1 MLDLIKE
8 YKMKA
13 IKIFSMVAVALM
25 MVACSSEE
33 AALGNAPVAGR
44 KVHFSATIAAPNSGA
59 STRTTYTEVTASED
73 PDFGKIKVAWE
84 QGDEIALIH
93 NGTKDVVAVQTLNA
107 DGSATISGDITAGTD
122 GEDVTIV
129 YPAASVD
136 APASGAEPID
146 NATYNAKLYSQEGT
160 LAYIQDNLDFCRAS
174 GTLKVSGTEATLSDN
189 ISLASSIAV
198 FKFTTMDHDASA
210 TIDVNPLTITIGSQ
224 NYVITPASATS
235 ELYVALPAV
244 SDQDVCLSGTVGS
257 TTYIYSITDVSFEA
271 GKYYQSVI
279 RMEIPVTS
287 VTLTSSELVLV
298 VGEADVTLTA
308 TALPDDADDKT
319 VTWTSDNLAVATV
332 DATTDNA
339 KGTVH
344 AVAEGEAIITAQ
356 AGDKTATCVVTV
368 KYPGLLDGKF
378 SVSATKQVQ
387 FSKGNLQA
395 EVAGDK
401 FNDYDF
407 TASSW
412 MFAEHQ
418 WDYLGNADNSNMFYI
433 NKLVDLF
440 GWVGSSALNNTY
452 GLCKSGSNDTHYYG
466 STNEALKSDW
476 GTVAITNGGKTS
488 NYGWRTLTKD
498 EWAYL
503 FETRTTTSGIRY
515 AKATVNGKSG
525 VILLPDDWSTSY
537 YALASTNTA
546 DATYTSN
553 EINADD
559 WTSAFEA
566 HGAVF
571 LPAAG
576 CRQGT
581 SLKYYP
587 GDYGCYWSSTSDGIN
602 NAYQVFFDFSGLD
615 SSSISNRYYGCSVRL
630 VKDVE

>member
-1 MLDLIKE
+1 M
-8 YKMKA
+8 
-13 IKIFSMVAVALM
+13 SMNRLFCIAAAALM
-25 MVACSSEE
+25 MAACSSED
-33 AALGNAPVAGR
+33 LTQQTKVAQMQ
-44 KVHFSATIAAPNSGA
+44 FSATIAAPNASGG
-59 STRTTYTEVTASED
+59 TRTAYTEDTQNK
-73 PDFGKIKVAWE
+73 KISVAWE
-84 QGDEIALIH
+84 VNDEIALVH
-93 NGTKDVVAVQTLNA
+93 NSVKDVVKVKTVNA
-107 DGSATISGDITAGTD
+107 DGSATINGTITGATD
-122 GEDVTIV
+122 EAAVQLF
-129 YPAASVD
+129 YPAASVNVNGD
-136 APASGAEPID
+136 GNPVFDEDVYGNMLKQD
-146 NATYNAKLYSQEGT
+146 GT
-160 LAYIQDNLDFCRAS
+160 LKYIQDNLDFRQGEGKISVPATGDAS
-174 GTLKVSGTEATLSDN
+174 LKANVDVKSKIAIWRIEMSDSKGQALYPTTLSMKVGEEMVAKAEMAGEGSVNYLCLIPELMGDGQLSIEATKSD
-189 ISLASSIAV
+189 
-198 FKFTTMDHDASA
+198 D
-210 TIDVNPLTITIGSQ
+210 
-224 NYVITPASATS
+224 
-235 ELYVALPAV
+235 
-244 SDQDVCLSGTVGS
+244 
-257 TTYIYSITDVSFEA
+257 TYSYTLEEGVKLEE
-271 GKYYQSVI
+271 GKYYHSVI
-279 RMEIPVTS
+279 EMEKAVTS

-298 VGEADVTLTA
+298 IGEADVTLTCKV
-308 TALPDDADDKT
+308 LPEDADAKT
-319 VTWTSDNLAVATV
+319 VTWTSSNPAVATV

-344 AVAEGEAIITAQ
+344 AVAEGTATITAQ
-356 AGDKTATCVVTV
+356 AGDKTATCTVTV
-368 KYPGLLDGKF
+368 KIPGLLDGKF
-378 SVSATKQVQ
+378 SVSSTKQVQ
-387 FSKGNLQA
+387 FSQGNLQA
-395 EVAGDK
+395 EVAGGK

-440 GWVGSSALNNTY
+440 GWVGSSAFNNTY
-452 GLCKSGSNDTHYYG
+452 GLCRYDSNDTHYYG
-466 STNEALKSDW
+466 STNDALKSDW

-566 HGAVF
+566 HGVVF

-576 CRQGT
+576 YRKGT
-581 SLKYYP
+581 TLYHP
-587 GDYGCYWSSTSDGIN
+587 GDYGCYWSSSSTSY
-602 NAYQVFFDFSGLD
+602 NAYQVEFNSSNVSSKLD
-615 SSSISNRYYGCSVRL
+615 SSSISERQYGCSVRL